1 MAALDLTPFPLVQM
15 RPIANGRNEWVAL
28 SLDLRTR
35 LHAGGTSRGAAQLPE
50 TADLLAAVAPL
61 DCVLLL
67 DTPAQ
72 LTPAQLAQLPP
83 QRVVLAIDA
92 GALAIEAAARQLAA
106 LQDQGYRIL
115 LDGALPEGVARPA
128 ALRGVALDCANVLP
142 APGSQVALFGPHLA
156 YNIADAR
163 RLRACAQAGFDWF
176 SGDYPLLPCAADGV
190 EEGPS
195 RRRLLALLALLAR
208 DADSRELEQLLKQDT
223 VLSYHL
229 LKLVNSAAFAVSTQI
244 TSFAQAIA
252 LLGRRQLQ
260 RWLQLL
266 LYARVEAEGPRN
278 PLLPLAALR
287 AAQLEMLCKID
298 GGERDEQDLAFMTG
312 AFSLLEPLLGM
323 HMAEIIGDLRLPQH
337 VEDALLRRA
346 GLLGARLR
354 LIEAGEAPGA
364 EALARAG
371 VDAASWWRSQLHA
384 FHWAIQVGRNV

>member
-28 SLDLRTR
+28 SLDLRAD
-35 LHAGGTSRGAAQLPE
+35 LHAGGANRGAALLPE
-50 TADLLAAVAPL
+50 TADLLAAIAPL

-67 DTPAQ
+67 DGPAR
-72 LTPAQLAQLPP
+72 LTPALLAQLPP

-92 GALAIEAAARQLAA
+92 GALAFDGAARQLSV
-106 LQDQGYRIL
+106 LQEQGYRIL
-115 LDGALPEGVARPA
+115 LDGAVPEGAARPVT
-128 ALRGVALDCANVLP
+128 LRGVALDCRAAAP
-142 APGSQVALFGPHLA
+142 APGRLVALFGPHLA
-156 YNIADAR
+156 YNIGDTR
-163 RLRACAQAGFDWF
+163 RLRECMQAGFDWF
-176 SGDYPLLPCAADGV
+176 SGDYPLLPCADGV

-208 DADSRELEQLLKQDT
+208 DADSRELEQMLKQDT

-244 TSFAQAIA
+244 TSFGQAIA

-266 LYARVEAEGPRN
+266 LYARVEADSPRN

-287 AAQLEMLCKID
+287 AAQLEMLCKTD
-298 GGERDEQDLAFMTG
+298 GSERDGQDLAFMTG

-323 HMAEIIGDLRLPQH
+323 HMAEIVGDLRLPQH

-346 GLLGARLR
+346 GVLGARLR
-354 LIEAGEAPGA
+354 LIEAGEAPGLDG
-364 EALARAG
+364 LAQAG

>member
-28 SLDLRTR
+28 SLDLRTD
-35 LHAGGTSRGAAQLPE
+35 AALLPE
-50 TADLLAAVAPL
+50 TADLLAAIAPL

-67 DTPAQ
+67 DTPAR
-72 LTPAQLAQLPP
+72 LAPALLAQLPP
-83 QRVVLAIDA
+83 QRVVLVIDA
-92 GALAIEAAARQLAA
+92 GALALDGAARQLAA
-106 LQDQGYRIL
+106 LQEQGYRIL
-115 LDGALPEGVARPA
+115 LDGAPPAGLARPA
-128 ALRGVALDCANVLP
+128 TLRGVARDCGAALP
-142 APGSQVALFGPHLA
+142 TPMPGSLVTLFGPHLA
-156 YNIADAR
+156 YNIGDAR

-176 SGDYPLLPCAADGV
+176 SGDYPLHPGADTV

-208 DADSRELEQLLKQDT
+208 DADSCELEQLLKQDT

-229 LKLVNSAAFAVSTQI
+229 LKLVNSAAFAVSTRI
-244 TSFAQAIA
+244 TSFTQAIA

-266 LYARVEAEGPRN
+266 LYARVEADGPRN

-287 AAQLEMLCKID
+287 AAQLEMLCKTD
-298 GGERDEQDLAFMTG
+298 GGERDEQDLAFMAG

-323 HMAEIIGDLRLPQH
+323 RMAEIVGDLRLPQH
-337 VEDALLRRA
+337 VEDALLRRE

-354 LIEAGEAPGA
+354 LIEAGQVPGLD
-364 EALARAG
+364 ALAQAG
-371 VDAASWWRSQLHA
+371 VDPASWWRSQLHA